1 MGTRRRCAPGGIP
14 GGVPPLLPGDPPMV
28 GGHLLLGRLGTGGMG
43 TVYLGRAPDGTLA
56 AVKTLPPAR
65 ARDPEARGRF
75 RAEAAYAQRVAS
87 FCTARVLADG
97 SDRDRPYIV
106 TEYIDG
112 PPLSQVVE
120 RHGALPPGGAVA
132 VGIGVAVALAAIHG
146 AGLVHRDLKPANVLL
161 ARSGPRVIDFGIA
174 VEPDLAAG
182 PTQAGVVMG
191 SPGWIAPERLLGGP
205 ATAAADVF
213 GWGCLVAYAATG
225 RHPFDTGPPEGVG
238 DRVINEQ
245 PVLEGLDDPLRTAV
259 LTALRKDPAR
269 RPSAVELL
277 HALLPLRAEGDPA
290 KAIADLWEP
299 TDYGATPVRARRG
312 LLLKAGFAAA
322 WATAGGAAA
331 IWALAGADPAARAEP
346 EPGGT
351 KVITVGPGGDG
362 GAEGGAPV
370 VREDGG
376 RSAGPA
382 EPASSA
388 PAPPVTTTVRV
399 APPPAGRP
407 SGGARPSATPTT
419 ATPTATPRPGPSRT
433 DRWPHKKPK
442 RKDRPPRLFEWW
454 TGPGTRA
461 P

>member
-1 MGTRRRCAPGGIP
+1 M
-14 GGVPPLLPGDPPMV
+14 PPLLPGDPPLV
-28 GGHLLLGRLGTGGMG
+28 GRYLLLGRLGTGGMG
-43 TVYLGRAPDGTLA
+43 TVYLGRDPDGTPV

-65 ARDPEARGRF
+65 ARDREARGRF

-120 RHGALPPGGAVA
+120 RRGALPPDGAAA

-225 RHPFDTGPPEGVG
+225 RHPFDTGPPEQVG
-238 DRVINEQ
+238 DRVVSER
-245 PVLEGLDDPLRTAV
+245 PELAGLADPLRTAV

-269 RPSAVELL
+269 RPSALELL
-277 HALLPLRAEGDPA
+277 NALLPLRAEGDPA
-290 KAIADLWEP
+290 RAIADLWEP
-299 TDYGATPVRARRG
+299 ADYGGTPARARRG
-312 LLLKAGFAAA
+312 LLVKAGFAAA

-331 IWALAGADPAARAEP
+331 IWALAGADPSARAEP

-351 KVITVGPGGDG
+351 KVITVGPGRDG
-362 GAEGGAPV
+362 GADGGAAV
-370 VREDGG
+370 VHGGG
-376 RSAGPA
+376 RGPGATGPA
-382 EPASSA
+382 STA
-388 PAPPVTTTVRV
+388 PTAPVTTTVRV
-399 APPPAGRP
+399 TPPGARQGTAPPAATPPAG
-407 SGGARPSATPTT
+407 
-419 ATPTATPRPGPSRT
+419 TPTATPQVTPTPAN
-433 DRWPHKKPK
+433 RWPHKKPK
-442 RKDRPPRLFEWW
+442 RKDRPPHLFEWW
-454 TGPGTRA
+454 TGPGTHA